1 MSAREERHTV
11 RDVGVRLWRDGQ
23 GSVLLYLH
31 GAAGVPPWLPFFT
44 ALAGK
49 HQVLMPEHPG
59 FGDSDNPPWLR
70 NVGDM
75 AMYYLDVLDKL
86 GERVHVVA
94 HSLGGWIAA
103 EAAVR
108 NCSRIASLSLL
119 DPAGVRVK
127 GVPSGDNFIWAPDE
141 LARNLFYDQSF
152 AEQMIAQV
160 PSEQDADRA
169 LTNRFM
175 AAKLGWEPRWFN
187 PALERW
193 LHRISVP
200 TFVLWGRDDK
210 IMPSA
215 YAKVWQERV
224 PDIRVEILPECGH
237 LPMVEKGA
245 VAAQKILAFVDGVRS

>member
-1 MSAREERHTV
+1 MPREERYTV
-11 RDVGVRLWRDGQ
+11 RDVAVRLWRDGQ
-23 GSVLLYLH
+23 GTPLIYLH
-31 GAAGVPPWLPFFT
+31 GAAGVPPWLPFFG
-44 ALAGK
+44 ALAAK
-49 HQVLMPEHPG
+49 HQVLLPEHPG
-59 FGDSDNPPWLR
+59 FGDSDNPPWIR

-224 PDIRVEILPECGH
+224 PNVQVEILPECGH
-237 LPMVEKGA
+237 LPFVEKGA